1 MLDKIKLTEKNLL
14 RYGETVLEKT
24 RKTPG
29 GSIVTERY
37 IIWDTD
43 KMNGIEDDRYNPNKR
58 KMYWLVMSN
67 GESIIMKQ
75 V

>member
-14 RYGETVLEKT
+14 RYGEIVLEKT
-24 RKTPG
+24 RKTPE
-29 GSIVTERY
+29 GSTVTEQY

-43 KMNGIEDDRYNPNKR
+43 KMNGVEDDQYNPNKR